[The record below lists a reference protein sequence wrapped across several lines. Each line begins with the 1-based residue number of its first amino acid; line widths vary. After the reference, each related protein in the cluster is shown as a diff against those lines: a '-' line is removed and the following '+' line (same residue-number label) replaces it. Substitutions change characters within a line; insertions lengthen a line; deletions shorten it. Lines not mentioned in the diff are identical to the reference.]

1 MYPLNFYTMTKR
13 NILLLAVPVFCCL
26 MMRPIA
32 GKANGVAPGHRT
44 DTTIHVQDLKAY
56 EGYYKMDD
64 SYIHISSAENRL
76 VLQQMWDNQEISFAP
91 RTELEFT
98 NDDLN
103 FPLKFTK
110 ASDGKITQVLA
121 FNKDLWIKTNAYKP
135 VIVKEVQLNAS
146 ELKAL
151 EGRYTIQNDRGEEM
165 FLQIRATDK
174 GLILKQ
180 EWDGQEIPFIAT
192 SELDFYC
199 KERQFPLKFT
209 RDKNGN
215 ATQVLALKR
224 DLWKKV
230 L

>member
-1 MYPLNFYTMTKR
+1 MTQK
-13 NILLLAVPVFCCL
+13 NILLLAAPVFCCF

-32 GKANGVAPGHRT
+32 GKANVVAPGQRT
-44 DTTIHVQDLKAY
+44 DTTIRAQDLKAY

-64 SYIHISSAENRL
+64 SYIHISATENGL
-76 VLQQMWDNQEISFAP
+76 VLQQMWDDQKISFAP
-91 RTELEFT
+91 RTGLEFA

-110 ASDGKITQVLA
+110 APDGTITQVLA
-121 FNKDLWIKTNAYKP
+121 FNKDLWIKTKDYKP
-135 VIVKEVQLNAS
+135 LVIKEVQLKVAD
-146 ELKAL
+146 LKAL
-151 EGRYTIQNDRGEEM
+151 EGKYTIQNDHGEEM

-180 EWDGQEIPFIAT
+180 GWDGQEIPFVAI
-192 SELDFYC
+192 SEVDFYC

-209 RDKNGN
+209 KDKNGN
-215 ATQVLALKR
+215 VTQVLAFKR

-230 L
+230 KE